1 MQTLPRQRQSLFEA
15 DRLTMDDAI
24 EMSLASLHAY
34 GERYQHWT
42 VAYSGG
48 KDSSATATFV
58 AWAVRSGQVPAP
70 RSLTFMY
77 ADTRMEY
84 PPLFATA
91 MDLLAAL
98 RADGF
103 DTRVVQP
110 KPDHRFYVYVLGLGV
125 PPPSNTFRWCTGH
138 LKVEPM
144 MAAVESIRESSG
156 EKLLNITGVRMGES
170 AARDQRIAISCSKNT
185 GECGQGWFHVNPSEA
200 VADTLAP
207 LLHWRLCH
215 VYDWLYFESERHG
228 YPQVERIADV
238 YGDGDVRTGCIACN
252 LASRDEA
259 LRRLA
264 NQPKWAHL
272 SALLELKPLYAELKM
287 AKWRLRKGT
296 PEVNADGNYA
306 KNGQRMGPIIFE
318 GRAYGLEKVLDIQA
332 RARVDLINEEE
343 LARIYELWE
352 QGAWPQ
358 GWSGEEVGAA
368 EMIDKITVVGKDLI
382 VQPILREGS
391 WE

>member
-1 MQTLPRQRQSLFEA
+1 MQRHSLFEA
-15 DRLTMDDAI
+15 DRLTLDRAI
-24 EMSLASLHAY
+24 ALSLDSLRAY
-34 GERYQHWT
+34 GEHYAHWS

-58 AWAVRSGQVPAP
+58 AWAIKSGQVPAP
-70 RSLTFMY
+70 KSLTVLY

-84 PPLFATA
+84 PPLYGTA
-91 MDLLAAL
+91 MELLSAM

-103 DTRVVQP
+103 DARVVLP
-110 KPDHRFYVYVLGLGV
+110 PIDSRFYVYMLGLGV
-125 PPPSNTFRWCTGH
+125 PPPTNRFRWCTPK

-144 MAAVESIRESSG
+144 MAALADVRAASG
-156 EKLLNITGVRMGES
+156 EKLLSITGVRMGES
-170 AARDQRIAISCSKNT
+170 AARDARIAVSCSRDT
-185 GECGQGWFHVNPSEA
+185 GECGQGWFQITPSEA

-215 VYDWLYFESERHG
+215 VYDWLYFEMDRHG
-228 YPQVERIADV
+228 YPQVASIADV

-264 NQPKWAHL
+264 RQDRWRRL
-272 SALLELKPLYAELKM
+272 EALLELKPLYAELKM

-296 PEVNADGNYA
+296 PETNADGRYA
-306 KNGQRMGPIIFE
+306 KNGQRMGPLTFE
-318 GRAYGLEKVLDIQA
+318 GRAYGLEQVKDIQQ
-332 RARVDLINEEE
+332 RAEVSLINAEEE
-343 LARIYELWE
+343 ARIRELWA

-358 GWSGEEVGAA
+358 GWSGDEVGAA
-368 EMIDKITVVGKDLI
+368 EMIDLISVVGNELV
-382 VQPILREGS
+382 VQPLLMG
-391 WE
+391 